1 MLQKPFRRAGP
12 CRIVPAMA
20 IDPGAPG
27 DEFLRSLS
35 HDLRNYLAAVRNAV
49 ELLRRDPGSPATLDF
64 ACGIIDKQ
72 LHEMER
78 LAELADERRSQA
90 SEDKRSV
97 LLADDD
103 RDSVD
108 SLAALLRLEGYTVHT
123 AYGGREAVDTAVAER
138 PDIMIVD
145 IGMPKMSGYDVA
157 RHFRTLRKEE
167 RPILI
172 ALTAWGQESDKLLSK
187 QAGFD
192 LHLTKPVEPAHLAKL
207 LKTL

>member
-1 MLQKPFRRAGP
+1 MA
-12 CRIVPAMA
+12 AMA
-20 IDPGAPG
+20 IDSGGGEDA
-27 DEFLRSLS
+27 FVRSLS

-49 ELLRRDPGSPATLDF
+49 ELLRRDAGNPATLDF

-72 LHEMER
+72 LVEMER
-78 LAELADERRSQA
+78 LAERADSPKKPPSARRT
-90 SEDKRSV
+90 V

-108 SLAALLRLEGYTVHT
+108 SLAAVLRLEGYTVHT
-123 AYGGREAVDTAVAER
+123 AYGGREAVDTAVVER

-145 IGMPKMSGYDVA
+145 IGMPRMSGYDVA

-172 ALTAWGQESDKLLSK
+172 ALTAWGQESDKLLSR

-192 LHLTKPVEPAHLAKL
+192 HHLTKPVEPSHLAQL
-207 LKTL
+207 LRSL

>member
-1 MLQKPFRRAGP
+1 MA
-12 CRIVPAMA
+12 AMA
-20 IDPGAPG
+20 IDPGHG
-27 DEFLRSLS
+27 EEDFLSSLS

-49 ELLRRDPGSPATLDF
+49 ELLRRDAGSPATLDF
-64 ACGIIDKQ
+64 ACRIIDKQ
-72 LHEMER
+72 LQEMER
-78 LAELADERRSQA
+78 LAERADLLKRPALSRRT
-90 SEDKRSV
+90 V

-108 SLAALLRLEGYTVHT
+108 SLAAVLRLEGYTVHT
-123 AYGGREAVDTAVAER
+123 AYGGREAVDTAVVER

-192 LHLTKPVEPAHLAKL
+192 HHLTKPVEPAHLAKL
-207 LKTL
+207 LRTL

>member
-1 MLQKPFRRAGP
+1 MATE
-12 CRIVPAMA
+12 PAHS
-20 IDPGAPG
+20 D
-27 DEFLRSLS
+27 DEFMRSLS

-49 ELLRRDPGSPATLDF
+49 ELLRRDAGSPATLDF

-78 LAELADERRSQA
+78 LADLADGRRRPSQA
-90 SEDKRSV
+90 GARRTV
-97 LLADDD
+97 VLADDD

-108 SLAALLRLEGYTVHT
+108 SLAAVLRLEGFTVYT
-123 AYGGREAVDTAVAER
+123 AYGGREAVDTAVVER

-145 IGMPKMSGYDVA
+145 IGMPRMSGYDVA

-172 ALTAWGQESDKLLSK
+172 ALTAWGQESDKLLSR

-192 LHLTKPVEPAHLAKL
+192 HHLTKPVEPSQLAQL
-207 LKTL
+207 LRTL

>member
-1 MLQKPFRRAGP
+1 MA
-12 CRIVPAMA
+12 AMA
-20 IDPGAPG
+20 IDPGATG
-27 DEFLRSLS
+27 DDFLKALS

-49 ELLRRDPGSPATLDF
+49 ELVRRDAGTPATVDF

-72 LHEMER
+72 LQEMEH
-78 LAELADERRSQA
+78 LADLADR
-90 SEDKRSV
+90 KRGRAAESKRTV

-108 SLAALLRLEGYTVHT
+108 SLAAVLRLEGFTVYA
-123 AYGGREAVDTAVAER
+123 AYGGREAIDTAAAER

-157 RHFRTLRKEE
+157 RHFRSLRREQ

-172 ALTAWGQESDKLLSK
+172 ALTAWGQESDKLLSR

-192 LHLTKPVEPAHLAKL
+192 HHLTKPVEPSQLAKL
-207 LKTL
+207 LRTL

>member
-1 MLQKPFRRAGP
+1 MAT
-12 CRIVPAMA
+12 MA
-20 IDPGAPG
+20 IDPGHG
-27 DEFLRSLS
+27 EEEFLRSLS

-49 ELLRRDPGSPATLDF
+49 ELLRRDAGSPATLDF

-72 LHEMER
+72 LQEMER
-78 LAELADERRSQA
+78 LAERADSLKKPLASRRT
-90 SEDKRSV
+90 V

-108 SLAALLRLEGYTVHT
+108 SLAAVLRLEGYTVHT
-123 AYGGREAVDTAVAER
+123 AYGGREAVDTAAMER

-145 IGMPKMSGYDVA
+145 IGMPRVSGYDVA

-192 LHLTKPVEPAHLAKL
+192 HHLTKPVEPAQLAKL
-207 LKTL
+207 LRTL

>member
-1 MLQKPFRRAGP
+1 MA
-12 CRIVPAMA
+12 AMA
-20 IDPGAPG
+20 IDPGATG
-27 DEFLRSLS
+27 EEFLRSLS

-49 ELLRRDPGSPATLDF
+49 ELVRRDAGNPATIEF

-72 LHEMER
+72 LLEMEQ
-78 LAELADERRSQA
+78 LAELADRRRGRGA
-90 SEDKRSV
+90 EARRTV

-108 SLAALLRLEGYTVHT
+108 SLAAVLRLEGFTVYA
-123 AYGGREAVDTAVAER
+123 AYGGREAIDTAATER

-157 RHFRTLRKEE
+157 RHFRTLRREQ

-192 LHLTKPVEPAHLAKL
+192 HHLTKPVEPVQLAKL
-207 LKTL
+207 LRTL

>member
-1 MLQKPFRRAGP
+1 MAP
-12 CRIVPAMA
+12 MA
-20 IDPGAPG
+20 IDPGQG
-27 DEFLRSLS
+27 EEDFLRSLS

-49 ELLRRDPGSPATLDF
+49 ELLRRDAGSPATLDF

-72 LHEMER
+72 LQEMER
-78 LAELADERRSQA
+78 LAERADSLKKPGVSRRT
-90 SEDKRSV
+90 V

-108 SLAALLRLEGYTVHT
+108 SLAAVLRLEGYTVHT
-123 AYGGREAVDTAVAER
+123 AYGGREAVDTAVVER

-192 LHLTKPVEPAHLAKL
+192 HHLTKPVEPAHLAKL
-207 LKTL
+207 LRTL